1 MDIYRALVDIVGEE
15 FVSRNEEELYIYSR
29 DSGLTER
36 EKPDFVVM
44 PGSAEEVQKIVL
56 LANKYKIPL
65 TPVGASLTL
74 SGLAVPIRRGIVVDL
89 RRMDRI
95 IEVNRL
101 GRYAVIEPGVT
112 QGKLKAFLEKNYPD
126 LCHSMPDAPPSAT
139 VVGNILIHGQGNLSQ
154 LYGFNSTMVTGLEIV
169 LPTGKM
175 CRIGSCSLSPYWFAV
190 EPLPYL
196 AGIFLGWFGTTGI
209 ITKLGLRLYPRK
221 RLRDIEVFV
230 LDDPEKVADVVYRIT
245 HTEMA
250 EDVITME
257 QPYPMMF
264 RDVVFVQ
271 IYFNGDS
278 EEEIEFKRKM
288 LWNSVMD
295 YIRSR
300 DGGFM
305 FLTPDAQEDFL
316 EKPASSVTRFADV
329 MKGGGFVYC
338 GAIIP
343 VEKFAEAL
351 RKLKEIAKRHET
363 TYGHVGR
370 IVGRGHCM
378 MFSFSFP
385 FNRAD
390 RASMERAKEAL
401 HESYLA
407 TLELGGIPWKP
418 ELFAQKMI
426 LERMDKNAAELM
438 KQIRGLLDPNGIM
451 NPGNWEVE
459 P

>member
-1 MDIYRALVDIVGEE
+1 MDIYKALAEIVGEE
-15 FVSRNEEELYIYSR
+15 FVSKNEEELYIYSK
-29 DSGLTER
+29 DPGLTER

-44 PGSAEEVQKIVL
+44 PGNTEEVQKIVL

-74 SGLAVPIRRGIVVDL
+74 SGLAVPVRKGIVVDL
-89 RRMDRI
+89 RRMNRI

-112 QGKLKAFLEKNYPD
+112 QGELKAFLEKRYPD

-139 VVGNILIHGQGNLSQ
+139 VAGNILIHGQGHLSQ
-154 LYGFNSTMVTGLEIV
+154 VYGFNSTMVTGLEVV
-169 LPTGKM
+169 LPNGRI
-175 CRIGSCSLSPYWFAV
+175 CRIGSCSLSPYWFAI

-196 AGIFLGWFGTTGI
+196 AGIFLGWFGTSGI
-209 ITKLGLRLYPRK
+209 ITKLGLRLYPKK

-264 RDVVFVQ
+264 RDIVLVQ

-278 EEEIEFKRKM
+278 EEEIEFKRRI
-288 LWNSVMD
+288 LWNSLMD
-295 YIRSR
+295 YIKSK

-305 FLTPDAQEDFL
+305 FLTPDVLEDFL

-351 RKLKEIAKRHET
+351 NKLKEIAKRHEI

-390 RASMERAKEAL
+390 RKSMEKAKEAL
-401 HESYLA
+401 HESYMA

-418 ELFAQKMI
+418 ELFAQKLI
-426 LERMDKNAAELM
+426 LERMDKNAVELM
-438 KQIRGLLDPNGIM
+438 KQIRDILDPNNIM
-451 NPGNWEVE
+451 NPGNWEVI

>member
-74 SGLAVPIRRGIVVDL
+74 SGLAVPIRRGLVVDL

-264 RDVVFVQ
+264 RDVVLVQ

-305 FLTPDAQEDFL
+305 FLTPDVQEDFL

-351 RKLKEIAKRHET
+351 RKLK
-363 TYGHVGR
+363 
-370 IVGRGHCM
+370 
-378 MFSFSFP
+378 S
-385 FNRAD
+385 
-390 RASMERAKEAL
+390 
-401 HESYLA
+401 
-407 TLELGGIPWKP
+407 
-418 ELFAQKMI
+418 
-426 LERMDKNAAELM
+426 
-438 KQIRGLLDPNGIM
+438 DPLK
-451 NPGNWEVE
+451 VA
-459 P
+459 